1 IHRNKSKNLH
11 CHRLFLGPIRI
22 AFGFLIVLLIILCV
36 ISGLLYGLDLLIQNS
51 CRLLH
56 YDQQFLISLVADN
69 LIKSIDNIDVNETL
83 NNIINDCNNKI
94 HFSKKFL
101 KEYSNEFS
109 NELIPIIKY
118 LNENIYKQFIISI
131 KTINISSE
139 LNLLNNVASFLR
151 LKYIQNRLILIH
163 NDFNQIERIFTQIIQ
178 FNSRLPIKF
187 FNQTLNEFELFF
199 EKVIESTI
207 DSCPLPIDN
216 ILKIDKL
223 ICHQTANTIN
233 GL

>member
-1 IHRNKSKNLH
+1 
-11 CHRLFLGPIRI
+11 
-22 AFGFLIVLLIILCV
+22 
-36 ISGLLYGLDLLIQNS
+36 
-51 CRLLH
+51 
-56 YDQQFLISLVADN
+56 N

-187 FNQTLNEFELFF
+187 LNQT
-199 EKVIESTI
+199 
-207 DSCPLPIDN
+207 
-216 ILKIDKL
+216 
-223 ICHQTANTIN
+223 
-233 GL
+233 

>member
-1 IHRNKSKNLH
+1 KFI
-11 CHRLFLGPIRI
+11 LFL
-22 AFGFLIVLLIILCV
+22 
-36 ISGLLYGLDLLIQNS
+36 
-51 CRLLH
+51 
-56 YDQQFLISLVADN
+56 DN
-69 LIKSIDNIDVNETL
+69 LIKSIDNIDINATL

-101 KEYSNEFS
+101 KEFSNELN

-118 LNENIYKQFIISI
+118 LNENIYKQFLISI

-139 LNLLNNVASFLR
+139 VNLLNNVASFLR

-163 NDFNQIERIFTQIIQ
+163 NDFNQIQRIFTQIIQ

-187 FNQTLNEFELFF
+187 LNQTLYEFELYF

-233 GL
+233 GLWLIIFLFMFALVFGICIFGIYIYKRLN